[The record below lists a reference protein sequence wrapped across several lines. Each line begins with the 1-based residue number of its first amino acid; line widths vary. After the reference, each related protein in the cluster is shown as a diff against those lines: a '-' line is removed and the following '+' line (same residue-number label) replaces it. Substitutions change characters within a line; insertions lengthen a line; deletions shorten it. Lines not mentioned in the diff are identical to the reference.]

1 MVLARNV
8 DRSEKLLKGCAA
20 GFSSKIHSLKNRLKV
35 CITATLA
42 VQEAE
47 FNFSLLNLMLDNK
60 LCSSIG

>member
-1 MVLARNV
+1 
-8 DRSEKLLKGCAA
+8 
-20 GFSSKIHSLKNRLKV
+20 
-35 CITATLA
+35 LA